1 MVRID
6 KAKTNT
12 TSDKLSFNTHTSN
25 NSYYILNHLILDDAH
40 HLKFNESTDNNTF
53 QLVLALTF
61 AMTRN
66 EQLNV
71 RNVYSHHKPPTIRII
86 LQHPSSSLYQ
96 TLNEIVI
103 QLLINL

>member
-12 TSDKLSFNTHTSN
+12 TSDKLSFNIHTSN

-96 TLNEIVI
+96 TLNKIVI